1 MPTYEAVVNG
11 RPRKIELTRT
21 SPDSFVVRVDGRP
34 RQIKLQKGGIIPE
47 KASVIEID
55 GKTYKVELAKAEL
68 GKKLPVRVEEAG
80 FEVEVRT
87 ANRGQT
93 VTSFEPTPQVAAKK
107 TGMNRKIAV
116 EGAVTAPMT
125 GKIVKVKVKKG
136 DQIKTGQVLCV
147 IEAMKMENEISAP
160 RAGTIQEV
168 NVADGTPV
176 NEGDTLFVIT

>member
-1 MPTYEAVVNG
+1 MPTYEAIING
-11 RPRKIELTRT
+11 KPRKIELTRT
-21 SPDSFVVRVDGRP
+21 SPDSFTAKVDGRP
-34 RQIKLQKGGIIPE
+34 RQIKLHRDGITSE

-55 GKTYKVELAKAEL
+55 GKTYKIELSKVES
-68 GKKLPVRVEEAG
+68 GKKIPVRVEEVG
-80 FEVEVRT
+80 FEVEVKT
-87 ANRGQT
+87 ANRGQAL
-93 VTSFEPTPQVAAKK
+93 TSFEPTPQVAVKK
-107 TGMNRKIAV
+107 TGTNRKVAV

-136 DQIKTGQVLCV
+136 EKVRTGQALCV

-176 NEGDTLFVIT
+176 NEGETLFVIA